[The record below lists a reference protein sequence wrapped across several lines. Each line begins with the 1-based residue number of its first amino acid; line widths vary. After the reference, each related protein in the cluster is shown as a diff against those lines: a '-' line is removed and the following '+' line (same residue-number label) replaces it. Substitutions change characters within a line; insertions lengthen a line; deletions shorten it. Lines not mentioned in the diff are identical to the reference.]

1 MACYCLGEI
10 KGDTMQLCFVIVEV
24 LKLLEQFMF
33 DTLVSIVITQPADHG
48 SVIPGIWALSVS
60 KQIKL
65 Q

>member
-1 MACYCLGEI
+1 
-10 KGDTMQLCFVIVEV
+10 MQLCFVIVEV